1 MCGFPRSVTFQLPAT
16 GKVLR
21 MLYNYSMG
29 GLRLITGLGLIGS
42 VIWQVTD
49 RTLNNNFRPFEYF
62 AYFSI
67 ITAIFAGAL
76 LLVVGVRALRNLEEG
91 KRLEIAKL
99 SLTVAMVVVGVV
111 YHALLSGVAND
122 VRDGDYVWPVFPNE
136 FIHTYAPIL
145 IVLEYLVSQ
154 KTFNIRLRAALWVAV
169 FPLVWLMFSV
179 IRGSITNWW
188 PYWFIN
194 PNGEAGLIGM
204 LSYIGAITAFFLT
217 LGFIVLG
224 VKKLLRKALVR
235 K

>member
-111 YHALLSGVAND
+111 YHALLSDVAND

>member
-1 MCGFPRSVTFQLPAT
+1 MCGFPRSETFQLPAT

-21 MLYNYSMG
+21 MLYNYSIA
-29 GLRLITGLGLIGS
+29 GLRLITGLGLIVS
-42 VIWQVTD
+42 VVWQVTD

-67 ITAIFAGAL
+67 VTAIFAGAL

-111 YHALLSGVAND
+111 YHALLSDVAND

-179 IRGSITNWW
+179 IRGSMTNWW

-194 PNGEAGLIGM
+194 PNGEAGFIGM